1 VWVMKRDCCMFVT
14 VAPVIRSL
22 SLPTVTFTVAVA
34 KLKNSVTSSPM
45 KSPIHTGSI
54 PANVSK
60 NFAKPLDFFGQ
71 INYSTNMETQYWIQE
86 QAPAGNYF
94 DSIGLDPAT
103 TEEQAI
109 SFLQSWKNTFPE
121 RKVRLVL
128 KTTELVRF

>member
-1 VWVMKRDCCMFVT
+1 MAHP
-14 VAPVIRSL
+14 VATSL
-22 SLPTVTFTVAVA
+22 AAIFAELQLS
-34 KLKNSVTSSPM
+34 
-45 KSPIHTGSI
+45 
-54 PANVSK
+54 
-60 NFAKPLDFFGQ
+60 NF
-71 INYSTNMETQYWIQE
+71 METQYWIQE

-121 RKVRLVL
+121 RKFQFRLVL